1 MTAGRSDRHDK
12 CVTPATGGHGGPLA
26 SRYRG
31 DNAVRRDQP
40 PGPRHRPGRDRGV
53 ARLLRRHRRRP
64 RPGPGALP
72 AHEAPRAGA
81 HQAGRLPRH
90 RLDPLRQHHP
100 GRRRTLVPRRR
111 VPGAPHPRLHPL
123 ERGRHG
129 HPGQH
134 ADRGH
139 RRAPLH
145 LRQLGRALR
154 GRLQPLLPR
163 QGRRRLRRPGL
174 LPGPRVARHLRPGL
188 RRGPPDRGG
197 ARQLPPRGRRRRP
210 AQLPAP
216 PLAARLLGVP
226 DRLHGPRARS
236 PPSTRPTSTA
246 T

>member
-1 MTAGRSDRHDK
+1 MCNTRDAWSM
-12 CVTPATGGHGGPLA
+12 VVPPVPVPL
-26 SRYRG
+26 

-40 PGPRHRPGRDRGV
+40 PGPRHRPGRDGGM
-53 ARLLRRHRRRP
+53 ARLVRRRRRRP
-64 RPGPGALP
+64 GAVPGALP

-90 RLDPLRQHHP
+90 GLDALREHHP
-100 GRRRTLVPRRR
+100 RRRRALVPRRR
-111 VPGAPHPRLHPL
+111 VPGAPDPRLHPL

-129 HPGQH
+129 HPGQR

-139 RRAPLH
+139 RRAPLD

-174 LPGPRVARHLRPGL
+174 LPGPRLARHLRPGL
-188 RRGPPDRGG
+188 CGGQADRGRSSTTSATKSAATACRATRTR
-197 ARQLPPRGRRRRP
+197 ARSRTSGSSRP
-210 AQLPAP
+210 SRWAS
-216 PLAARLLGVP
+216 
-226 DRLHGPRARS
+226 ARS
-236 PPSTRPTSTA
+236 PPSTRRTSTA